1 MVKMAFKISTKTGGK
16 RGLAILTGMVKEKG
30 SPRGTRV
37 DLDNMNYAFETLGFA
52 VIRMEDIS
60 RFDLIAVT
68 KAAKQIDYK
77 EDAPSIDVIVFYF
90 AGHGNST
97 KDRRPLVQVKDNEL
111 YLVEDIVSEFY
122 PKNAPNLKKI
132 KRLFFF
138 DMCLGE
144 KTHEGARR
152 NPPHL
157 PQPVEPQPVPAEGN
171 CLVAYANS
179 IGYESR
185 GTSDKGG
192 YWTRNLCNYITQN
205 LEISVVLAKA
215 WEATVKDTAEE
226 EEDNVQ
232 GPHLTACMGC
242 LNLYGK
248 FY

>member
-1 MVKMAFKISTKTGGK
+1 MVSIISRKTSGK
-16 RGLAILTGMVKEKG
+16 KGLAILTGMVKEKG
-30 SPRGTRV
+30 SPFGTQV
-37 DLDNMNYAFETLGFA
+37 DLDNMNNALEFLGFA
-52 VIRMEDIS
+52 VMRMEDIS
-60 RFDLIAVT
+60 RFNLVAII
-68 KAAKQIDYK
+68 KAAKRIDYK
-77 EDAPSIDVIVFYF
+77 SGAPSFDVIVFYF

-97 KDRRPLVQVKDNEL
+97 DDRRPLVQVKNKEL

-122 PKNAPNLKKI
+122 PKNARKLKKI

-138 DMCLGE
+138 DMCLGGE
-144 KTHEGARR
+144 THGGVRQDLS
-152 NPPHL
+152 HL
-157 PQPVEPQPVPAEGN
+157 QQPVELPQPVPAEGN
-171 CLVAYANS
+171 CLVAYANC
-179 IGYESR
+179 IGYQSR

-215 WEATVKDTAEE
+215 WEATVKDTAEVE
-226 EEDNVQ
+226 KDNVQ